1 MRSLRKSLK
10 IVVSSIA
17 IKFVM
22 FFVCLPTEHL
32 AVELKRVRAFQAVP
46 DRTGTWKSSFLRR
59 GEKSGVP
66 GKSLSEQGRGPTT
79 NSTHM
84 VLICECFLTA
94 MTDTRLIRS

>member
-32 AVELKRVRAFQAVP
+32 AVELKRVRACFPSCSRSNWNLEVFVLKERGKVRSTRRKPSRSKGEDQQ
-46 DRTGTWKSSFLRR
+46 RTQPTWFSF
-59 GEKSGVP
+59 V
-66 GKSLSEQGRGPTT
+66 
-79 NSTHM
+79 N
-84 VLICECFLTA
+84 FF
-94 MTDTRLIRS
+94 